1 MSSGEAAIAQG
12 GFFYAA
18 LFGLSIVSGAA
29 DLGTLADF
37 RT

>member
-1 MSSGEAAIAQG
+1 MEAAIAQG

-18 LFGLSIVSGAA
+18 LFGLSIEAVPP
-29 DLGTLADF
+29 DLGALADF